1 MAAPFPPDWLTLTD
15 EEIRD
20 WILATAESESGFRR
34 SASVG
39 PITGLWET
47 VALAF
52 QRGWD
57 VGVRPIAGNIDPEIA
72 TGFYLRVL
80 GIVAGVRLRDPRAAQ
95 GYATVTSTTGGRI
108 RAGAILEAGDQRFA
122 VDTSTRLPA
131 GAATAVAITAEVA
144 GAAGNVASGTEVTI
158 ASPDP
163 ADVVARLDAQWLTI
177 YGHDGDDLSSDA
189 GVERFRR
196 RVVLG
201 FEIRGEA
208 EIHARYRLAA
218 FGVDGVSSVSVGRT
232 PRGYGSADVAVLFDG
247 LLPTEAQLAIVRA
260 AIDEAAL
267 GGRDVRAVEPR
278 IVSVAVR
285 ATITGTATVN
295 DVEDAIAA
303 WFRAN
308 VGIGDGVTEAALHA
322 GATAGVA
329 GITSINYSSPAADL
343 PARPGI
349 WYQPAITVTTA

>member
-47 VALAF
+47 MALAF

-57 VGVRPIAGNIDPEIA
+57 VGVRPISANIDPEIA
-72 TGFYLRVL
+72 SGFYLRVL
-80 GIVAGVRLRDPRAAQ
+80 GIVAGVRLRDPRAAG
-95 GYATVTSTTGGRI
+95 GYATVTSVTGGRI
-108 RAGAILEAGDQRFA
+108 REGAILEAGDQRYA

-131 GAATAVAITAEVA
+131 DEATAVAITAQAA

-158 ASPDP
+158 ANPDP
-163 ADVVARLDAQWLTI
+163 ADAVARLDAQWLTV
-177 YGHDGDDLSSDA
+177 YGHDGDDLGNDV

-196 RVVLG
+196 RVRIG

-208 EIHARYRLAA
+208 EVHARYRLAA

-247 LLPTEAQLAIVRA
+247 RLPTEAQLAVVRT

-267 GGRDVRAVEPR
+267 GGRDVRTVEPR
-278 IVSVAVR
+278 IVSITVS
-285 ATITGTATVN
+285 ATITGTAMPN

-308 VGIGDGVTEAALHA
+308 VGIGDAVLEQNLHA
-322 GATAGVA
+322 GAHAGVA
-329 GITSINYSSPAADL
+329 GITSINYSSPSADL

-349 WYQPAITVTTA
+349 WYQPAITVARA

>member
-1 MAAPFPPDWLTLTD
+1 MPVPTPPELLTWTD
-15 EEIRD
+15 AEIRD
-20 WILATAESESGFRR
+20 WILATAERESGFRR

-39 PITGLWET
+39 PITGLWEMT
-47 VALAF
+47 ALAF
-52 QRGWD
+52 QRAWT
-57 VGVRPIAGNIDPEIA
+57 VGVRPTVANIDPETA
-72 TGFYLRVL
+72 TGFYLRII
-80 GIVAGVRLRDPRAAQ
+80 GIGAGVRFREPRAAK
-95 GYATVTSTTGGRI
+95 GFAMVTSATGGRI
-108 RAGAILEAGDQRFA
+108 RAGAILEAGDQRYT
-122 VDTSTRLPA
+122 VDASTRLPA
-131 GAATAVAITAEVA
+131 SEATAVAITAEVA
-144 GAAGNVASGTEVTI
+144 GNAGNVASGTEVTI
-158 ASPDP
+158 SSPDP
-163 ADVVARLDAQWLTI
+163 ADAVARLDAQWLTI
-177 YGHDGDDLSSDA
+177 YGHGGDDLSSDA

-218 FGVDGVSSVSVGRT
+218 FGIDGVSSVSVGRT

-285 ATITGTATVN
+285 ATITGTATVTA
-295 DVEDAIAA
+295 VEDAIAA
-303 WFRAN
+303 WFRAH

-329 GITSINYSSPAADL
+329 GVTSINYSSPAADL
-343 PARPGI
+343 PAVPGA
-349 WYQPAITVTTA
+349 WYQPAITVTEA